1 MEPKKYNYSQKVWI
15 AGGIIAILIILLL
28 FIRAIFNVLLLV
40 LVASLISV
48 YFRGISDYLRKKT
61 HWKSSLTLPVS
72 IVGTVLIVG
81 FLFWLIG
88 ARVQAQLEDLIED
101 LPALVENAEKQIIK
115 SAVGRNALEYVS
127 SSGGQEGIKSTASVF
142 LKSTFGFFGDLYIIL
157 IAGIYL
163 TVDPDLYKR
172 GVISL
177 VPKKGKKKTA
187 EVLDKIG
194 IGLKQWLKGQF
205 ISMAII
211 FSLIGISLRII
222 GFPMWLTLAIITGI
236 LNFIPNF
243 GPFMTLILAA
253 LIGLTID
260 LQTTLVVAII
270 YLVAQGLEGMVITP
284 LIQQRM
290 IDIPPVLLIVSQVI
304 IATLTGFWGLVVA
317 APLMVIVM
325 ILVQELYIKKE
336 Y

>member
-48 YFRGISDYLRKKT
+48 YFRGISDYLKEKT
-61 HWKSSLTLPVS
+61 HWKNSVTLPIS

-88 ARVQAQLEDLIED
+88 ATVQVQLKSLIDD
-101 LPALVENAEKQIIK
+101 LPALIENAEEQITK
-115 SAVGRNALEYVS
+115 SVVGRNALEYVA

-172 GVISL
+172 GVVSL
-177 VPKKGKKKTA
+177 VPKHGKKKTA

-194 IGLKQWLKGQF
+194 LGLKQWLKGQF
-205 ISMAII
+205 ISMLII
-211 FSLIGISLRII
+211 FSLIGICLRII

-243 GPFMTLILAA
+243 GPLMTLILAA

-260 LQTTLVVAII
+260 MQTTLIVAII
-270 YLVAQGLEGMVITP
+270 YLVAQGLEGMIITP

-290 IDIPPVLLIVSQVI
+290 INIPPVLLIVSQVI

>member
-48 YFRGISDYLRKKT
+48 YFRGISDYLREKT
-61 HWKSSLTLPVS
+61 HWKGSVTLPVS

-88 ARVQAQLEDLIED
+88 ARVQAQLENLIDD
-101 LPALVENAEKQIIK
+101 LPSLVENAEKQITK
-115 SAVGRNALEYVS
+115 SVVGRNALEYVS

-177 VPKKGKKKTA
+177 VPKKGKEKTA
-187 EVLDKIG
+187 VVLDKIG
-194 IGLKQWLKGQF
+194 VGLKQWLKGQF
-205 ISMAII
+205 ISMVII

-260 LQTTLVVAII
+260 LQTTLIVAII

-290 IDIPPVLLIVSQVI
+290 INIPPVLLIVSQVI

>member
-1 MEPKKYNYSQKVWI
+1 MEPKKYNYPQKIWT
-15 AGGIIAILIILLL
+15 AGGIIALLILILL
-28 FIRAIFNVLLLV
+28 FTRAIFNVLLLV
-40 LVASLISV
+40 LVSSLIAV
-48 YFRGISDYLRKKT
+48 YFRGVSDYLREKTKWKK
-61 HWKSSLTLPVS
+61 SLTLVIS
-72 IVGTVLIVG
+72 IAGTVLIIG
-81 FLFWLIG
+81 FISWLIG
-88 ARVQAQLEDLIED
+88 AKVQAQMADLMDD
-101 LPALVENAEKQIIK
+101 LPSLVENAEEKITQ
-115 SAVGRNALEYVS
+115 SAVGRNALEYIS
-127 SSGGQEGIKSTASVF
+127 SSGGQEGIKSTASIF

-172 GVISL
+172 GVVSL
-177 VPKKGKKKTA
+177 IPKKGKEKTA

-194 IGLKQWLKGQF
+194 VGLKQWLKGQF

-222 GFPMWLTLAIITGI
+222 GFPMWLTLALITGI

-260 LQTTLVVAII
+260 LQTTLIVAII

-290 IDIPPVLLIVSQVI
+290 INIPPVLLIVSQVI

-317 APLMVIVM
+317 APLMVIIM
-325 ILVQELYIKKE
+325 ILVQELYIKKDF
-336 Y
+336 

>member
-48 YFRGISDYLRKKT
+48 YFRGISDYLREKT

-290 IDIPPVLLIVSQVI
+290 INIPPVLLIVSQVI